1 MGGCGII
8 GEARQKPGH
17 PFNLIVNRGSVA
29 AFKIVA
35 RCASRYGA
43 LRGALWRGGEAGARV
58 SRAVPRG
65 AKRGASGELAPG
77 LLLNVPPHG

>member
-1 MGGCGII
+1 MEGCGII
-8 GEARQKPGH
+8 REARQKPGH

-35 RCASRYGA
+35 RCAKAR
-43 LRGALWRGGEAGARV
+43 WRGGRQGKSRGPAAREARRERWARE
-58 SRAVPRG
+58 A
-65 AKRGASGELAPG
+65 G